1 MRARRLKSTLV
12 LIALTCIS
20 PLNDL
25 ARAQTAHPVT
35 SQDLSVAIAELRSG
49 KHEVEP
55 NANEDDAGARLAHL
69 IRRTKPDQIDDRTI
83 ADIESL
89 LDSSNDYIRFWA
101 ARSLGELGPR
111 AKIALPKLLEL
122 LPVVDCLDGTITSA
136 SAVRG
141 ALIRIGGV
149 KPPFPSCKD
158 HRSRVAGE

>member
-12 LIALTCIS
+12 LIALACIS

-55 NANEDDAGARLAHL
+55 NANEDDAGARLAHM

-89 LDSSNDYIRFWA
+89 LDSSNDYI
-101 ARSLGELGPR
+101 
-111 AKIALPKLLEL
+111 
-122 LPVVDCLDGTITSA
+122 
-136 SAVRG
+136 
-141 ALIRIGGV
+141 GV
-149 KPPFPSCKD
+149 PSEN
-158 HRSRVAGE
+158 GQ